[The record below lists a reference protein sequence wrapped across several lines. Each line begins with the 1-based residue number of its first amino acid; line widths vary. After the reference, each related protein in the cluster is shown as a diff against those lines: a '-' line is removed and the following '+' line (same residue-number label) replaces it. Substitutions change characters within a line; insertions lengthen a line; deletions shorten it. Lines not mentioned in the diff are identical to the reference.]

1 MENLFIMTVGV
12 PGSGKSTYFKK
23 MKDKEN
29 WVHISSDDIREELFG
44 SAQNQE
50 HNQEVFQEMRKR
62 SAEAIRQNKNVYYD
76 ATNINRKKRRNFLKD
91 MKIIALSHSYSF
103 ECILF
108 AVPAQICKERN
119 FIRERKVPENVI
131 ERMVKQFQ
139 VPTFS
144 EGWDNIIRLAPAA
157 RTGILEKKLKEACF
171 LFHDNPHHK
180 LSIGDHM
187 IKAYEIGVQTN
198 GEALQYHLKTR
209 YSREVLEAARYHDI
223 GKPECKVFCNW
234 RGEPTKIAHFYSH
247 DNVSAYNYLCYVTD
261 FYDNLKGGPVF
272 SKEKAL
278 YIALLIECHMKH
290 YNNDFDNWCK
300 KQHDPHFIADLNL
313 LYELDKA
320 AH

>member
-23 MKDKEN
+23 IKDKEN
-29 WVHISSDDIREELFG
+29 WVYISSDDIREELFG

-62 SAEAIRQNKNVYYD
+62 SVEAIRQNKNVYYD

-91 MKIIALSHSYSF
+91 MKMSALGHSYSF

-119 FIRERKVPENVI
+119 AIRERKVPENVI

-139 VPTFS
+139 VPAFS
-144 EGWDNIIRLAPAA
+144 EGWNNIIRLAPAA
-157 RTGILEKKLKEACF
+157 RVNILETKLKEACF
-171 LFHDNPHHK
+171 LFHNNPHHK

-187 IKAYEIGVQTN
+187 IKAYDIGVQTN
-198 GEALQYHLKTR
+198 GEALQRHLKVR

-223 GKPECKVFCNW
+223 GKPECKVFCNCH
-234 RGEPTKIAHFYSH
+234 GEPTTIAHFYSH
-247 DNVSAYNYLCYVTD
+247 DNVSAYNYLCYATS
-261 FYDNLKGGPVF
+261 FYDNLKGGDIF
-272 SKEKAL
+272 SEEKAL

-290 YNNDFDNWCK
+290 YYKDFDNWCR
-300 KQHDPHFIADLNL
+300 KQNDSHFIDDLNL

>member
-1 MENLFIMTVGV
+1 MENIFIMTVGV

-23 MKDKEN
+23 MEDKKN
-29 WVHISSDDIREELFG
+29 WVYISSDDIREELFG
-44 SAQNQE
+44 SAQDQK

-62 SAEAIRQNKNVYYD
+62 SAEAIRQNKNIYYD

-91 MKIIALSHSYSF
+91 MKMIAQGHSYSF

-108 AVPAQICKERN
+108 TVPAQICKERN
-119 FIRERKVPENVI
+119 AIRERKVPENVI
-131 ERMVKQFQ
+131 ERMVRQFQ

-144 EGWDNIIRLAPAA
+144 EGWDNIIRLAPSAKDDA
-157 RTGILEKKLKEACF
+157 LEKILANARF
-171 LFHDNPHHK
+171 LSHDNPHHE

-187 IKAYEIGVQTN
+187 IRAYEIGIQTN
-198 GEALQYHLKTR
+198 KDTTIKTH

-223 GKPECKVFCNW
+223 GKPECKGFCDW
-234 RGEPTKIAHFYSH
+234 HGKPTKIAHFYSH
-247 DNVSAYNYLCYVTD
+247 DNVSAYNYLCYVTH
-261 FYDNLKGGPVF
+261 FYDDSKKEHIF
-272 SKEKAL
+272 SEEKAL

-290 YNNDFDNWCK
+290 YNGDFNNWCK